1 MLDIGCGRA
10 PLADRVRGL
19 GLDYVGVDVDADALA
34 EVGRRGFE
42 AHQLDL
48 GATREELS
56 SSLRAIVGE
65 RSLSAVL
72 AVDVLEHLVEPDRV
86 LNALRDLPADDGA
99 WSLIVSIPNVTH
111 VDIASK
117 LLLGRWDLTE
127 FGLLD
132 DTHLRFFSERLL
144 NELFRATGWR
154 EADAADA
161 QSPASDQLFPVDSPL
176 VRPGAPAH
184 ELLRHLSAQ
193 SHPHWATYQFVRRFS
208 PADVPDSGHRWA
220 VERESDEERVFA
232 SVLLRPSEAGDPDHT
247 RLLKDLEAQTSQ
259 DFETIVCEDGWN
271 SGIAAAQGRYLC
283 FPDGSVRLS
292 SRWIEAFRSPR
303 ELAGHVLKANVVS
316 VSPRRLTANGGVDS
330 LIASG
335 KPVPVNPLDPLL
347 PYRPGPTVLS
357 AYAVPLEAARTTGI
371 RFEHEHGAASPAVFL
386 SRAAA
391 ALRRGIGGRR
401 DGRGLESRE
410 ARRQCGPRLRGG
422 RAGWRSPDPA
432 RRIGDAHLC
441 PATVQ
446 MAADEAAEGHETDRQ
461 KAEALTSPGDCFGSG
476 AANESVVAVSVL
488 DPAPRR
494 PLNLPGPAARRCL
507 RSTTTS
513 SSDRR
518 AAASISNSIV
528 EALLAMQDQLQEL
541 RLCPNVHVDRV
552 IGRLQIACL
561 ADRLFL
567 GWRLLRDKSRPFLV
581 VLAA

>member
-1 MLDIGCGRA
+1 MKRYPSQHAGAHTGPGRCIRLLEESSPRKGIVLDIGCGRA
-10 PLADRVRGL
+10 PLADRVREQ

-34 EVGRRGFE
+34 AVRRRGYE

-48 GATREELS
+48 GGTREELS

-86 LNALRDLPADDGA
+86 LNALRDLPDDDGA

-144 NELFRATGWR
+144 SELFRATGWR

-232 SVLLRPSEAGDPDHT
+232 SILVRPSEAGNPDHT
-247 RLLKDLEAQTSQ
+247 RLLEDLEAQTSQ
-259 DFETIVCEDGWN
+259 DFETIDCEEGWN

-283 FPDGSVRLS
+283 FADETVRLS
-292 SRWIEAFRSPR
+292 SRWIEAFQAPR
-303 ELAGHVLKANVVS
+303 ELAGHVLKADVAS
-316 VSPRRLTANGGVDS
+316 VRSRRFDEGRDSDS

-335 KPVPVNPLDPLL
+335 KPFAINPLDPLL
-347 PYRPGPTVLS
+347 PYRPGPAILA
-357 AYAVPLEAARTTGI
+357 AYAVPLEAARTAGV
-371 RFEHEHGAASPAVFL
+371 RFDAAHGSASAAVFL
-386 SRAAA
+386 SRAAELCGVA
-391 ALRRGIGGRR
+391 PVARVTVAVSDARR
-401 DGRGLESRE
+401 DGNADVASVAQALDSAPLILPAGSATRIMALQRFRWRLTRPLRALKRIGR
-410 ARRQCGPRLRGG
+410 RLR
-422 RAGWRSPDPA
+422 RSSPPEA
-432 RRIGDAHLC
+432 
-441 PATVQ
+441 PP
-446 MAADEAAEGHETDRQ
+446 AAE
-461 KAEALTSPGDCFGSG
+461 
-476 AANESVVAVSVL
+476 
-488 DPAPRR
+488 PR
-494 PLNLPGPAARRCL
+494 
-507 RSTTTS
+507 S
-513 SSDRR
+513 
-518 AAASISNSIV
+518 
-528 EALLAMQDQLQEL
+528 
-541 RLCPNVHVDRV
+541 H
-552 IGRLQIACL
+552 
-561 ADRLFL
+561 
-567 GWRLLRDKSRPFLV
+567 PF
-581 VLAA
+581 